1 MIIEILKMFWV
12 GERREGKIEEGRG
25 EERKLLSGDGVMLA
39 DQ

>member
-1 MIIEILKMFWV
+1 MFWV
-12 GERREGKIEEGRG
+12 GERREGKIEEGR